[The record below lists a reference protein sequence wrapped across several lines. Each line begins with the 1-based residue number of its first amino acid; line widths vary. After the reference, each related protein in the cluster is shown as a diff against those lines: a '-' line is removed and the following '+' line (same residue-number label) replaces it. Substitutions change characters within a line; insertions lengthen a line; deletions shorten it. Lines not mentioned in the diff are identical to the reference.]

1 MRFTALIFKNLIRR
15 PLRSA
20 LTLLALTTAI
30 AAVVA
35 LLGISQG
42 FTRSFSDVYA
52 AHGVDIVVSRQGS
65 ADRLSSSIDADFSG
79 KITELPHVRR
89 AAAVLLET
97 LSLEDE
103 GIYGIPSMGI
113 EPDSWLRDD
122 YRLESNQI
130 DSTADQIDP
139 MVDPTVEAGAPMAT
153 ESPPNIG
160 MSADIGQGR
169 NSSKTAAA
177 IDKTVWL
184 GIHLAERVGVEVGGQ
199 IQLFDE
205 PYRVSAIF
213 KSLSS
218 WENGSMILPLAE
230 LQHLTDRPGQATY
243 INVVLQPADP
253 MEELPGERA
262 QRVLTAIADL
272 DPKLLPLATESFVE
286 SDTRMQLASA
296 MAWMTSMIALLLG
309 SIGTLNTMLTSVM
322 ERTREIGILR
332 AIGWPK
338 RRVVSMILLES
349 CGLAVLASILGIVLA
364 MVLTWSLAQAPAAK
378 GILSPSIDGLVIAQG
393 FALALGIGLLGALL
407 PAWRAAQLLPTEA
420 FREQ

>member
-65 ADRLSSSIDADFSG
+65 ADRLSSSIDADFAR
-79 KITELPHVRR
+79 KITELPDVRR

-113 EPDSWLRDD
+113 AHDSWLRDNYKLD
-122 YRLESNQI
+122 VAQI
-130 DSTADQIDP
+130 DSIADPIDDKIPAGTSTAPSQSDSS
-139 MVDPTVEAGAPMAT
+139 PTSPVAT
-153 ESPPNIG
+153 
-160 MSADIGQGR
+160 
-169 NSSKTAAA
+169 
-177 IDKTVWL
+177 DKTVWL
-184 GIHLAERVGVEVGGQ
+184 GIHLAERLGVKAGGQ

-218 WENGSMILPLAE
+218 WENGSMILPLDE
-230 LQHLTDRPGQATY
+230 LQRLTDRPGQATY
-243 INVVLQPADP
+243 INVVVQGADRL
-253 MEELPGERA
+253 EELPGERA
-262 QRVLTAIADL
+262 ERVLAAIAAL
-272 DPKLLPLATESFVE
+272 DPKLLPLATESFVD
-286 SDTRMQLASA
+286 SDTRMQLAQA
-296 MAWMTSMIALLLG
+296 MAWMTSVIALLLG

-332 AIGWPK
+332 AIGWPR
-338 RRVVSMILLES
+338 RRVVSMILMES
-349 CGLAVLASILGIVLA
+349 CGLAVVASILGIVLA
-364 MVLTWSLAQAPAAK
+364 LMLTWSLAQAPAAK
-378 GILSPSIDGLVIAQG
+378 GILSPSIDAGVITQG